1 MSPGNVIQSEAELE
15 QMFARPASASILK
28 VTTRLTDT
36 YRRWIEASP
45 FFTIATCGPEGLD
58 CSPRGD
64 AAGFVRVADEST
76 LLLPERRGNNR
87 LDTLRNVVNDPRV
100 GLLFLVPG
108 ITETLRVNGRAV
120 LSKDEGLCG
129 SFAVQ
134 GKAPRVVIVV
144 TIDAV
149 YFQCAR
155 ALVRSRL
162 WDPAG
167 FRDVGE
173 LPTAGTMLAEA
184 SGGNEGGSQYDAELP
199 ERLRTTL
206 Y

>member
-1 MSPGNVIQSEAELE
+1 MSPGNLIESEAELE

-173 LPTAGTMLAEA
+173 LPTAGAMLAEA

>member
-1 MSPGNVIQSEAELE
+1 
-15 QMFARPASASILK
+15 MFARPASASIVK
-28 VTTRLTDT
+28 VTTRLTGS
-36 YRRWIEASP
+36 YRRWIEAAP

-87 LDTLRNVVNDPRV
+87 LDTLRNVVSDPRV

-134 GKAPRVVIVV
+134 GKAPRVVMVV
-144 TIDAV
+144 TIEAV

-167 FRDVGE
+167 FRDN
-173 LPTAGTMLAEA
+173 PRTAH
-184 SGGNEGGSQYDAELP
+184 GG
-199 ERLRTTL
+199 
-206 Y
+206 

>member
-1 MSPGNVIQSEAELE
+1 MSQLCCCRSDGG
-15 QMFARPASASILK
+15 
-28 VTTRLTDT
+28 
-36 YRRWIEASP
+36 
-45 FFTIATCGPEGLD
+45 TID
-58 CSPRGD
+58 W
-64 AAGFVRVADEST
+64 
-76 LLLPERRGNNR
+76 
-87 LDTLRNVVNDPRV
+87 TLRNVVNDPRV

-120 LSKDEGLCG
+120 WSKDEGLCG

-134 GKAPRVVIVV
+134 GKAPRVVMVV
-144 TIDAV
+144 TIEAV

-162 WDPAG
+162 WDPGG
-167 FRDVGE
+167 FRNTRE
-173 LPTAGTMLAEA
+173 LPTAGDMLMEA
-184 SGGNEGGSQYDAELP
+184 SGGNVGGSEYDAALP